1 MVIVIHRVTDCERI
15 AIYKFDF
22 SISGVSLSQSASTF
36 CFQTGNSRFPFQRRT
51 PHWQNIYIIKNPLF
65 F

>member
-22 SISGVSLSQSASTF
+22 AISGVSLSQSASTF
-36 CFQTGNSRFPFQRRT
+36 CFQTGNQGFLSSAALLAGRT
-51 PHWQNIYIIKNPLF
+51 F
-65 F
+65 T